1 MSKPNRSVASATDQA
16 VSGDSVLGVVDEP
29 MYSGVLSFMRRKY
42 SKRLDNPEVD
52 VVVTGVPFD
61 LATTHRPGARFGP
74 AAIRAAS
81 AGLAW
86 ETTRWP
92 WDFQAFDV
100 LGVIDYGDLGF
111 KPGESPSMI
120 DALQQ
125 HAARV
130 LAAGK
135 TLLALGGD
143 HFIALPLLREHARK
157 HGPVALL
164 HFDAHTDTYSNGSAY
179 DHGTMF
185 HHALEEGLLLADS
198 SVQVGIRTD
207 YTRMG
212 HPFTVLDAA
221 WLNDHGSE
229 RALEEIRSV
238 IGSNP
243 CYVSFDIDCLD
254 PAFAP
259 GTGTPVCGGIS
270 MDFAL
275 KLVRGLTSI
284 DIVGIDLVE
293 VAPAYDHA
301 EITSL
306 AAATLALEFLYV
318 LAARKRSAALTGS

>member
-1 MSKPNRSVASATDQA
+1 MSQDIKGPGSATDQA
-16 VSGDSVLGVVDEP
+16 VFGNSVLGVAGEP
-29 MYSGVLSFMRRKY
+29 IYSGALSFMRRKY
-42 SKRLDNPEVD
+42 SRQLDNPEVD

-61 LATTHRPGARFGP
+61 LATTHRPGSRFGP
-74 AAIRAAS
+74 AGIRAAS

-86 ETTRWP
+86 ESTRWP
-92 WDFQAFDV
+92 WDFQAFDL
-100 LGVIDYGDLGF
+100 LGVIDFGDLEF
-111 KPGESPSMI
+111 KPGEPQSMV

-125 HAARV
+125 HAENV
-130 LAAGK
+130 LLAGK

-164 HFDAHTDTYSNGSAY
+164 HFDAHTDTYSEGSAY

-185 HHALEEGLLLADS
+185 HRALEEGLVLPDS
-198 SVQVGIRTD
+198 TVQVGIRTD

-238 IGSNP
+238 IGNNP

-275 KLVRGLTSI
+275 KMVRGLLPI

-318 LAARKRSAALTGS
+318 LAARKRIAEKA

>member
-1 MSKPNRSVASATDQA
+1 MSQDKQDLDNATDHA
-16 VSGDSVLGVVDEP
+16 VFGDAVLGVIDEP
-29 MYSGVLSFMRRKY
+29 MYSGALSFMRRKY
-42 SKRLDNPEVD
+42 SRQLDNPEVD

-74 AAIRAAS
+74 AGIRAAS

-100 LGVIDYGDLGF
+100 LGVIDYGDLAF
-111 KPGESPSMI
+111 NSGEPQSMI

-125 HAARV
+125 HAGKV

-135 TLLALGGD
+135 TMLTLGGD
-143 HFIALPLLREHARK
+143 HLIALPLLREHVLK

-164 HFDAHTDTYSNGSAY
+164 HFDAHTDTYSKGSAY

-185 HHALEEGLLLADS
+185 HNAVEEGLVLPDNT
-198 SVQVGIRTD
+198 VQVGIRTN

-221 WLNDHGSE
+221 WVNDHGAT

-238 IGSNP
+238 IGDKP

-259 GTGTPVCGGIS
+259 GTGTPVCGGLAT
-270 MDFAL
+270 DLAL
-275 KLVRGLTSI
+275 KIVRGLLPLN
-284 DIVGIDLVE
+284 IVGVDLVE
-293 VAPAYDHA
+293 VAPPYDHA
-301 EITSL
+301 EITAL
-306 AAATLALEFLYV
+306 AGATLALEFLYV
-318 LAARKRSAALTGS
+318 LAAQKRRGKLI